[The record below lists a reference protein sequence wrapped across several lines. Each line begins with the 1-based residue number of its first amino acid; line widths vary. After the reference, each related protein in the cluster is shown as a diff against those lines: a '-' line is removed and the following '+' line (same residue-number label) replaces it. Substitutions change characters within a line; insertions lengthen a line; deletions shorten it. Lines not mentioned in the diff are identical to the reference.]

1 MPQAQ
6 WVLDA
11 ACSAENVQSSLNGPC
26 SPQRLR
32 RGPGVLQL
40 DLRGVPAVP
49 GRGASSQAVAPTAQW
64 KPAHSYKTSI
74 AADSHGS
81 SVHQPYSAL
90 LLSVCTAGNASP
102 TLPTNCSAGGRVTAS
117 TASNA
122 MIVLSPGCSRAPV
135 QSPTDSVVP
144 SQLDQRNRPL
154 ATRPAA
160 AGGLTRM
167 AAGQTPSQAAASS
180 PSAGGPGATS
190 ALVSRS
196 ITYNPLLPRQRSPSA
211 GRRRPPVELGPQEQ
225 PQPSSTGIA
234 PKPKNSAGNRR
245 VTSNGNA
252 AAALQCSSPLVGT
265 DAADS
270 VCPRAVETTK
280 LANMALGQRQSSM
293 AAAAAVPPPL
303 VSLYGCHPEELVTPI
318 TTALDGAA
326 AATVMAMAAEVRS
339 PQSPGVNGT
348 DGSAGS
354 RSGSGSGGMPNAAS
368 QGVDFASSHASTAG
382 IGAGP
387 ELPRNRSGFGEYRDG
402 GDSSGWWTSS
412 SARAR
417 ADSSDLRPSS
427 AQRPRHEG
435 VCATSPSQHSSP
447 SLMSATMQTALAVLG
462 AGLPL
467 PPSPLGG
474 HPGHGREGGAARP
487 QPLTP
492 PPASVSSTSS
502 SGLPPRLSSPVPR
515 RAAHSSAS
523 GTEDSALEYFG
534 VYEGDALSAEDRESD
549 EEDGEEDE
557 AAEDVDGKECRDEHF
572 PWHVGSARGVRSTA
586 NVHAV
591 RRAAA
596 VTAAAAATG
605 QRARPG
611 PPSPQRQQ
619 QQRQQQ
625 ALPWSLQRPPS
636 GRPPPPP
643 HPPGVPVLRRQSS
656 LDVAAAAAAATS
668 SIYGSASAGSKE
680 GSASEAGS
688 RPGTAS
694 SAWSGYDL
702 LQPPELKLR
711 SGRGRSFDNM
721 PAVGDPRDTGA
732 GGNGGK
738 ASGVDGVTVTSSSL
752 GAGAARRRAASN
764 PRDAVALEVCYRGG
778 KAHGSSL
785 SRCSSA
791 VSHRGPAASERT
803 AVQTLALLA
812 TLVMASPES
821 PSAASVSS
829 SGGGVCAARR
839 KRAEVSTGRN
849 RKTAGGSGTTTPH
862 RALHP
867 AVLALTDL
875 TPTLPSDQMRTDR
888 ILTDEKG
895 RPFPYIQPPAFP
907 GTCPTIA
914 FAGSAV
920 EKHQRG
926 LQPLLSLT
934 LYVKYGGVA
943 NTPVRTAFKEGGLR
957 PTRKGKRWVVQWGG
971 ILDASALAK
980 LHSFQRVN
988 HFPVRSSVHMHI
1000 QHRTGTWELGHKGH
1014 LYRNVYNARRR
1025 ARSPAA
1031 EAFDIVPRFYIM
1043 PRDYEEF
1050 RADVER
1056 FPDRLY
1062 IQKPTNSSR
1071 GRGIRM
1077 VTRPEAISRDAKD
1090 VLVQHYISNPLLLN
1104 GFKFDMRVYAAA
1116 TCLDP
1121 LRLYV
1126 FPDGLARLA
1135 TEPYSADKANLTKRC
1150 VHLTNYS
1157 VNKKSAKFLKA
1168 QPLIPQLQTQTQ
1180 GQQPGGVGEGGGGGT
1195 LSSTSSALPSALP
1208 SSSSSSYSHQPSDP
1222 SSECDGSKWSLAGL
1236 RYYLE
1241 SKGMGPG
1248 WNVVWRQVCDI
1259 VVAAVIAAEPRMN
1272 TEFKMKVPHRNNCFE
1287 VWGFDIMLTD
1297 TFRAWLIEANTCPS
1311 LAADSKLDMRVK
1323 CSMVSE
1329 LMHLLGPVPYDVEVY
1344 EKAVEAKRQA
1354 RLTGLPVS
1362 NAAVARQAASS
1373 GGGGGGGDDEA
1384 PPTPTLGAQQSFGQ
1398 SVGGGASSGGSGGGP
1413 GSAVVQPKSLHE
1425 LDAIDFTTLSPAELP
1440 DVVLEA
1446 EAEMARRCSWQRV
1459 FPCEYEPTRYL
1470 NLFETPRLNN
1480 LLLCKYYAQTSGNCG
1495 DLFRRPGSVSR
1506 GGPRVVPGGVS
1517 GGGAPGISWGG
1528 GRPVSREWR
1537 PGGGG

>member
-11 ACSAENVQSSLNGPC
+11 ACTADNAQSSINGPC

-49 GRGASSQAVAPTAQW
+49 GGGASSQAAASNAQW
-64 KPAHSYKTSI
+64 KPAHSYKTST
-74 AADSHGS
+74 AADGHGS

-90 LLSVCTAGNASP
+90 LLSVCTTGNASP
-102 TLPTNCSAGGRVTAS
+102 TLPANSSAGGRVAAS

-135 QSPTDSVVP
+135 QSPTDSAVP
-144 SQLDQRNRPL
+144 SQLGPRNRPL
-154 ATRPAA
+154 AARPAA

-167 AAGQTPSQAAASS
+167 TAGQAPNQAAASS
-180 PSAGGPGATS
+180 PSAGGAGAAS
-190 ALVSRS
+190 VLVSRS

-211 GRRRPPVELGPQEQ
+211 GRRRPPAELGPQEQ
-225 PQPSSTGIA
+225 PRPSSTGIA
-234 PKPKNSAGNRR
+234 PKPKNSAGNGQ

-252 AAALQCSSPLVGT
+252 AAALQCSSSLVGT
-265 DAADS
+265 DAADP
-270 VCPRAVETTK
+270 VCPRAVATTS
-280 LANMALGQRQSSM
+280 LANMAPGPGQSNM
-293 AAAAAVPPPL
+293 AAAAAVPPPR
-303 VSLYGCHPEELVTPI
+303 VSLYGCHPEEFVTPM

-326 AATVMAMAAEVRS
+326 AAAAMAMAAEVRS
-339 PQSPGVNGT
+339 PRSPWVNGT
-348 DGSAGS
+348 DGSPGS

-368 QGVDFASSHASTAG
+368 QRVDSASGHASAAG
-382 IGAGP
+382 VGAGP
-387 ELPRNRSGFGEYRDG
+387 GLHRNRSGFGEHRDG
-402 GDSSGWWTSS
+402 GNSSGWWSS
-412 SARAR
+412 GGARAR

-462 AGLPL
+462 AGVPL
-467 PPSPLGG
+467 SPSPLGG
-474 HPGHGREGGAARP
+474 PPGHGRDGGAARP
-487 QPLTP
+487 QPPTP
-492 PPASVSSTSS
+492 PPASVSSASS
-502 SGLPPRLSSPVPR
+502 GGLPPRLPSPVPR
-515 RAAHSSAS
+515 RVAHSSAS

-534 VYEGDALSAEDRESD
+534 MYEGDVLSAEDRESD
-549 EEDGEEDE
+549 EEEGEEDE
-557 AAEDVDGKECRDEHF
+557 AAEDGDGKECRGEHF

-656 LDVAAAAAAATS
+656 LDVVAASAAAAG

-702 LQPPELKLR
+702 LQPPELKLLP
-711 SGRGRSFDNM
+711 GRGRSFDNM

-732 GGNGGK
+732 GGSGGK
-738 ASGVDGVTVTSSSL
+738 ASVVDSVTTTSSSL

-764 PRDAVALEVCYRGG
+764 PRDAVALEVRNRGG
-778 KAHGSSL
+778 KAHGTSL

-791 VSHRGPAASERT
+791 ASHRGATASERT

-812 TLVMASPES
+812 TLAMASPES

-829 SGGGVCAARR
+829 SGGGGAAGR
-839 KRAEVSTGRN
+839 KRAEASTGRS
-849 RKTAGGSGTTTPH
+849 RKTAGGSGTATPH

-875 TPTLPSDQMRTDR
+875 TSTLPSDQKRMDR

-926 LQPLLSLT
+926 LQPLLSPT

-988 HFPVRSSVHMHI
+988 HFP
-1000 QHRTGTWELGHKGH
+1000 GTWELGHKGH

-1025 ARSPAA
+1025 ARSPAT

-1077 VTRPEAISRDAKD
+1077 VTRPEAISREAKD
-1090 VLVQHYISNPLLLN
+1090 MLVQHYISNPLLLN
-1104 GFKFDMRVYAAA
+1104 GRWVAAA
-1116 TCLDP
+1116 
-1121 LRLYV
+1121 RM
-1126 FPDGLARLA
+1126 
-1135 TEPYSADKANLTKRC
+1135 
-1150 VHLTNYS
+1150 
-1157 VNKKSAKFLKA
+1157 
-1168 QPLIPQLQTQTQ
+1168 
-1180 GQQPGGVGEGGGGGT
+1180 
-1195 LSSTSSALPSALP
+1195 AL
-1208 SSSSSSYSHQPSDP
+1208 
-1222 SSECDGSKWSLAGL
+1222 
-1236 RYYLE
+1236 
-1241 SKGMGPG
+1241 
-1248 WNVVWRQVCDI
+1248 
-1259 VVAAVIAAEPRMN
+1259 
-1272 TEFKMKVPHRNNCFE
+1272 
-1287 VWGFDIMLTD
+1287 
-1297 TFRAWLIEANTCPS
+1297 
-1311 LAADSKLDMRVK
+1311 
-1323 CSMVSE
+1323 
-1329 LMHLLGPVPYDVEVY
+1329 
-1344 EKAVEAKRQA
+1344 
-1354 RLTGLPVS
+1354 
-1362 NAAVARQAASS
+1362 
-1373 GGGGGGGDDEA
+1373 
-1384 PPTPTLGAQQSFGQ
+1384 
-1398 SVGGGASSGGSGGGP
+1398 
-1413 GSAVVQPKSLHE
+1413 
-1425 LDAIDFTTLSPAELP
+1425 
-1440 DVVLEA
+1440 
-1446 EAEMARRCSWQRV
+1446 
-1459 FPCEYEPTRYL
+1459 
-1470 NLFETPRLNN
+1470 
-1480 LLLCKYYAQTSGNCG
+1480 
-1495 DLFRRPGSVSR
+1495 
-1506 GGPRVVPGGVS
+1506 
-1517 GGGAPGISWGG
+1517 
-1528 GRPVSREWR
+1528 
-1537 PGGGG
+1537 

>member
-11 ACSAENVQSSLNGPC
+11 ACTADNAQSLQSVPC

-40 DLRGVPAVP
+40 DLRGVPAVL
-49 GRGASSQAVAPTAQW
+49 GGGASSQAQASTAQW
-64 KPAHSYKTSI
+64 KPAHSYKPSA
-74 AADSHGS
+74 AADGHATSA
-81 SVHQPYSAL
+81 HQPYSAL

-102 TLPTNCSAGGRVTAS
+102 ILPANGSAGGRVAAS

-122 MIVLSPGCSRAPV
+122 MIVLSPGCARGPV
-135 QSPTDSVVP
+135 QSPTDPAVP
-144 SQLDQRNRPL
+144 PQLGQRNRPL
-154 ATRPAA
+154 AARPAA
-160 AGGLTRM
+160 ASGLTRM
-167 AAGQTPSQAAASS
+167 AAGQAPGQTAASS
-180 PSAGGPGATS
+180 LSSGGAGAATAS
-190 ALVSRS
+190 VSRS
-196 ITYNPLLPRQRSPSA
+196 IAYNPLLPRQRTPSA
-211 GRRRPPVELGPQEQ
+211 GRRRPPTELWPTEQ
-225 PQPSSTGIA
+225 PQHSSSGIA
-234 PKPKNSAGNRR
+234 PKPRDRR

-252 AAALQCSSPLVGT
+252 AAALQCSSSPVGT
-265 DAADS
+265 EAADS
-270 VCPRAVETTK
+270 ICPPAVATTN
-280 LANMALGQRQSSM
+280 LANVAPGPAQSITT
-293 AAAAAVPPPL
+293 AGAAVAPPL
-303 VSLYGCHPEELVTPI
+303 PVSLYGCHPAELVTPMAA
-318 TTALDGAA
+318 TKEGVAA
-326 AATVMAMAAEVRS
+326 AATMATAAEVRS
-339 PQSPGVNGT
+339 PRSPRVNGT
-348 DGSAGS
+348 DGCAGS
-354 RSGSGSGGMPNAAS
+354 RSGSGSGSMLNAAS
-368 QGVDFASSHASTAG
+368 QGVDSATGHASITGLA
-382 IGAGP
+382 AGP
-387 ELPRNRSGFGEYRDG
+387 GLHRNCSGFVDPREG
-402 GDSSGWWTSS
+402 GNSSGWWSS
-412 SARAR
+412 GCARTR
-417 ADSSDLRPSS
+417 ADASDLRPSS
-427 AQRPRHEG
+427 AQRHRHETI
-435 VCATSPSQHSSP
+435 CAAPPSQQSSSP
-447 SLMSATMQTALAVLG
+447 LMQVNMHTALAVLG
-462 AGLPL
+462 AGVPL

-474 HPGHGREGGAARP
+474 LAGHGRDGGAARP
-487 QPLTP
+487 PPPTP
-492 PPASVSSTSS
+492 PPASVSSASS
-502 SGLPPRLSSPVPR
+502 SGLAPRLSSPVPR
-515 RAAHSSAS
+515 RIARSSAS

-534 VYEGDALSAEDRESD
+534 LYEGDALSAEDGASD
-549 EEDGEEDE
+549 EEEGEEGE
-557 AAEDVDGKECRDEHF
+557 VAEDEDGKERRDEAF

-656 LDVAAAAAAATS
+656 LDVVAAAAAAA
-668 SIYGSASAGSKE
+668 SIYGSVSAGSKE

-702 LQPPELKLR
+702 LQPPNLKLR
-711 SGRGRSFDNM
+711 PGRGRSFDNM
-721 PAVGDPRDTGA
+721 PAVGDSRDTGA
-732 GGNGGK
+732 DGSSGK
-738 ASGVDGVTVTSSSL
+738 ANGVDGSNAASSSP
-752 GAGAARRRAASN
+752 GAAAARRRAASN
-764 PRDAVALEVCYRGG
+764 PRDAVALEARNNGG
-778 KAHGSSL
+778 KAPGTTL

-791 VSHRGPAASERT
+791 ASHRAAAATERT
-803 AVQTLALLA
+803 AVQALALLA
-812 TLVMASPES
+812 TLAMASPAS

-829 SGGGVCAARR
+829 GGGGGTAGR

-849 RKTAGGSGTTTPH
+849 RKTGGGSGNATPH

-875 TPTLPSDQMRTDR
+875 TSLPLDQKRTDR
-888 ILTDEKG
+888 IPTDEKG

-914 FAGSAV
+914 FVGSAA
-920 EKHQRG
+920 EKYQRG
-926 LQPLLSLT
+926 LQPLLSPT

-988 HFPVRSSVHMHI
+988 HFP
-1000 QHRTGTWELGHKGH
+1000 GTWELGHKGH

-1135 TEPYSADKANLTKRC
+1135 TEPYSADKADLTKRC

-1157 VNKKSAKFLKA
+1157 VNKKSNKFIKT
-1168 QPLIPQLQTQTQ
+1168 QPLLSQPQ
-1180 GQQPGGVGEGGGGGT
+1180 GQQSGKVAEGGGGDAVP
-1195 LSSTSSALPSALP
+1195 STSSAPPPALP
-1208 SSSSSSYSHQPSDP
+1208 SFSSSSYNHQPADP

-1236 RYYLE
+1236 RHYLE

-1248 WNVVWRQVCDI
+1248 WNAVWRQVCDI
-1259 VVAAVIAAEPRMN
+1259 VAAAVIAAEPRMN

-1311 LAADSKLDMRVK
+1311 LAADSRLDMRVK

-1344 EKAVEAKRQA
+1344 EKAAEAKRQA

-1362 NAAVARQAASS
+1362 STAAARQGASS
-1373 GGGGGGGDDEA
+1373 GGGGGGGGGDDEA

-1398 SVGGGASSGGSGGGP
+1398 SVGAGVSSGGIGSGP
-1413 GSAVVQPKSLHE
+1413 GSSVVQPKSLHE
-1425 LDAIDFTTLSPAELP
+1425 LDAIEFTTLSPAELP

-1446 EAEMARRCSWQRV
+1446 EAEMARRGSWQRV
-1459 FPCEYEPTRYL
+1459 FPCEDEPTRYL

-1480 LLLCKYYAQTSGNCG
+1480 LLLCKYYAQTSGNG
-1495 DLFRRPGSVSR
+1495 SDLFRRPGSVSR
-1506 GGPRVVPGGVS
+1506 GGPRVGLGGVS
-1517 GGGAPGISWGG
+1517 GGG
-1528 GRPVSREWR
+1528 GRPMSREWR